1 MSARRAFTLVELL
14 LVIAIL
20 GIVSAV
26 VIPNV
31 GAIVGGTRSAVVL
44 RTLVQMGR
52 YTRSMALLNQ
62 TPCELV
68 VDLDKR
74 VVTTEM
80 AEKNFT
86 PRPAVPEEDET
97 DKSGSRFSFS
107 SAFDEPLYEQ
117 GASAAVSFGHAV
129 STKDRGSSE
138 RLLARNRPVEEPEP
152 SPESDGSLADAIHQE
167 KPLPE
172 PAAIAFLGFSDTV
185 EEKRFRSLHTSGA
198 GETNGVI
205 RIRYRT
211 NGTCRPYRIAI
222 GAEDDPSRAVIAVDA
237 VGTPRVLRESDDGNS
252 RHRQRW

>member
-20 GIVSAV
+20 GIAAV
-26 VIPNV
+26 VVLPNV
-31 GAIVGGTRSAVVL
+31 SAIVGGTRSAVVL

-68 VDLDKR
+68 LNLDKR
-74 VVTTEM
+74 IVTTEM
-80 AEKNFT
+80 AEKSAV
-86 PRPAVPEEDET
+86 PRPVAAEEDAEEGA
-97 DKSGSRFSFS
+97 GSRFSFS

-117 GASAAVSFGHAV
+117 GAAATVSFGHAI
-129 STKDRGSSE
+129 SAKDRASTD
-138 RLLARNRPVEEPEP
+138 RLLARNRPVGETAP
-152 SPESDGSLADAIHQE
+152 SPDSEGSLADAIRQE

-172 PAAIAFLGFSDTV
+172 PAPIAFLGFSDTV

-198 GETNGVI
+198 GETNGTI

-222 GAEDDPSRAVIAVDA
+222 GSEDDPHRAVIAVDS
-237 VGTPRVLRESDDGNS
+237 VGTPRVLRDDDGGS
-252 RHRQRW
+252 RRRTPRW